1 MKTKGVKFSWLV
13 GGLFVVGLMATAV
26 ALFGITYLGSL
37 SVAELEAERNAK
49 REQSLTTLVFESY
62 LKDIESQL
70 RTIAL
75 NDDFI
80 QSVIDYDAGKAAR
93 IMEVVGQNASAVVPD
108 VLILDHERQMGW
120 LNSSL
125 ALVDV
130 GSVLPGQTLRTM
142 PPDVWRFYSDAS
154 TEPATKLTVI
164 SIPVVYPETG
174 RVIARLIGGT
184 LINDAYSLLDN
195 ISGVLGTGDI
205 AIISGTTTLASYGK
219 FANGEELSDTLNEL
233 GDQAFRLDD
242 GTLTS
247 SNVLLDEIG
256 TDPIRIIAQ
265 SKSDIVENI
274 ESTYL
279 DIFFPFLL
287 YIGIASFSAAFLINQ
302 FTAANLNA
310 LVDYAGGRAAKGSGD
325 KYEPGRIAEY
335 NRLGTLFDSAF
346 DAVQRTN
353 AQFRELIDGSLQGI
367 VIHSDAKILYVN
379 DALLKILGYEP
390 GDADRLIGQ
399 SIWDIYAP
407 EEHERMRTYRRIR
420 QEGGIAPAV
429 YEVLGRADSGEPVWL
444 EQHVRMTTWN
454 GVTAIHSTITDI
466 TERKEQEELIE
477 KHANYDAL
485 TGLPNRNLFRD
496 RLRQSLVHGDRTE
509 KAGAVLVVDVDRF
522 KTVNDLHGHDLGDPI
537 LREVGNRIRETVD
550 PSNTVSR
557 LGGDEFA
564 VLLTDTED
572 DWETERVAQR
582 ILGAVS
588 KRIDA
593 GNGQDVVLTA
603 SIGISVFPLD
613 GFTDIALLKQAES
626 AMHQTKTDGGNAFRF
641 FSKQTNDRM
650 TRALMLES
658 ALRKAIEN
666 DAIEIYIQPIINCA
680 TGTVSGCEAL
690 ARWTDPELGFVSPGE
705 FIPVAEETGLI
716 VPLGKLVLKK
726 ACAFFK
732 DCHARGHNLRSIG
745 VNISPRQCWED
756 GFVDLVKSTL
766 DDAGMRP
773 DQLTLEITE
782 SVMFDDSQIDP
793 VAIMMAIKT
802 LGIKLSLDDF
812 GTGYSS
818 LSYLKRLPIDTLKID
833 RSFIKDIETDTDDQA
848 LVSAIVTMANALSI
862 GVVCEGVETRKQNT
876 VLMRMGCRQ
885 IQGFYF
891 GKPMPREDFFQFL
904 AEEPFKNELQLKV
917 S

>member
-1 MKTKGVKFSWLV
+1 MKTKGVKFSLLV

-142 PPDVWRFYSDAS
+142 PPDVWRFYSDDS
-154 TEPATKLTVI
+154 TDPATKLTVI

-184 LINDAYSLLDN
+184 LINDAYALLDN
-195 ISGVLGTGDI
+195 LSGVLGTGDI

-219 FANGEELSDTLNEL
+219 FANAEELSDTLDEL

-247 SNVLLDEIG
+247 SNVLLDETG
-256 TDPIRIIAQ
+256 TAPIRIIAQ

-274 ESTYL
+274 ESTYS
-279 DIFFPFLL
+279 DIFLPFLL

-302 FTAANLNA
+302 FTAANLNS
-310 LVDYAGGRAAKGSGD
+310 LVNYAGRRADKGTD
-325 KYEPGRIAEY
+325 CKFELGRIAEY
-335 NRLGTLFDSAF
+335 NRLGTLFDNAF
-346 DAVQRTN
+346 DAVQKTN

-367 VIHSDAKILYVN
+367 VIHSDAKILYIN
-379 DALLKILGYEP
+379 DALLRILKYDTS
-390 GDADRLIGQ
+390 DADTLIGQ

-429 YEVLGRADSGEPVWL
+429 YEVLGSAASGEAVWL

-454 GVTAIHSTITDI
+454 GVSAIHSTITDI

-496 RLRQSLVHGDRTE
+496 RLRQGLVYGE
-509 KAGAVLVVDVDRF
+509 KSEKTGAVLIVDVDRF
-522 KTVNDLHGHDLGDPI
+522 KAVNDLHGHDLGDPI
-537 LREVGNRIRETVD
+537 LQTVGDRIREAVG

-564 VLLTDTED
+564 VLLTDTD
-572 DWETERVAQR
+572 NDWETERVAQK
-582 ILGAVS
+582 ILNTISG
-588 KRIDA
+588 KIDV
-593 GNGQDVVLTA
+593 GNDKEVVLTA
-603 SIGISVFPLD
+603 SIGVSVFPLD
-613 GFTDIALLKQAES
+613 GLTDVALLKQAES
-626 AMHQTKTDGGNAFRF
+626 AMHQAKTDGGDSFRF
-641 FSKQTNDRM
+641 FSKQTNDRV
-650 TRALMLES
+650 TRALMLEA

-666 DAIEIYIQPIINCA
+666 DALEIHIQPIINCA
-680 TGTVSGCEAL
+680 TETVSGCEAL
-690 ARWTDPELGFVSPGE
+690 ARWTDPNLGFVSPGE
-705 FIPVAEETGLI
+705 FIPIAEETGLI
-716 VPLGKLVLKK
+716 VPLGKQVLRK
-726 ACAFFK
+726 ACEFYK
-732 DCHARGHNLRSIG
+732 ECTARGHNLQSIG
-745 VNISPRQCWED
+745 VNISPRQCRED
-756 GFVDLVKSTL
+756 GFVDFVTSVLRNTGVQP
-766 DDAGMRP
+766 AR
-773 DQLTLEITE
+773 LTLEITE

-793 VAIMMAIKT
+793 VKLMKDLKT
-802 LGIKLSLDDF
+802 LGVKISLDDF

-833 RSFIKDIETDTDDQA
+833 RSFIMDIEEDEDGQA
-848 LVSAIVTMANALSI
+848 LVSAIVTMAKALSI

-876 VLMRMGCRQ
+876 ILMRMGCRE

-891 GKPMPREDFFQFL
+891 GKPMPQKDFLKFL
-904 AEEPFKNELQLKV
+904 ANKPFKAELKV
-917 S
+917 VVS